1 MGDCGGSDGGY
12 LTARLR
18 VTMAAIVYGDINF
31 GMAAES
37 GLYVESVDFDTSVD
51 TVFIGDEQGADVAGA
66 TFNPS
71 ASFTITGFTN
81 TGGTMTAKTGESIV
95 LANAIDWASVLS
107 NGYTAG
113 GQTIITGVKVGLNH
127 KNAESKDVS
136 GMFKPF
142 LGATGV

>member
-1 MGDCGGSDGGY
+1 LGGSS
-12 LTARLR
+12 LTNGCHLT
-18 VTMAAIVYGDINF
+18 VSLPVIMAAIVYGDINF

-71 ASFTITGFTN
+71 ASFSITGFTN
-81 TGGTMTAKTGESIV
+81 TVGSLTAKTGESIV
-95 LANAIDWASVLS
+95 LANAIDWADVLS
-107 NGYTAG
+107 NGYTGG

-142 LGATGV
+142 LAASA

>member
-1 MGDCGGSDGGY
+1 M
-12 LTARLR
+12 RLP
-18 VTMAAIVYGDINF
+18 VIMAAIVYGDINF

-37 GLYVESVDFDTSVD
+37 GLYVESVDFDTSVE

-71 ASFTITGFTN
+71 ASFNITGFTN
-81 TGGTMTAKTGESIV
+81 TSGQMTAKTGEAIV
-95 LANAIDWASVLS
+95 LANAIDWSDVLS
-107 NGYTAG
+107 NGYTTG
-113 GQTIITGVKVGLNH
+113 GQTIITGVKIGLNH

-142 LGATGV
+142 LGASQPG